1 MRELQLMLDQVKEL
15 ILGVWLKRRYILL
28 FSWLICPVG
37 WIVVAKMP
45 DIYTSNARIHV
56 DTQSLLRPL
65 LQGLTVQTNPNEQ
78 ISLMVKTLM
87 SRPNLEKIIRMSDL
101 DISVTSRPEYEQL
114 LIKLNKQLQLK
125 SAGKNN
131 LYTIAYSH
139 PDAAKAK
146 EVVQAAIDVFIENT
160 LGEKREQS
168 DSAGR
173 FLDEQILD
181 YEKRL
186 SAAEQ
191 RLAEFKREYAGVLPG
206 SGNNYY
212 QEMEEAKANLDSVN
226 LKLRETRTQLQN
238 AKAQIL
244 SAPSSDSK
252 IVESRLAEVRARFEA
267 RITTQRQALD
277 ELKLRFTENH
287 PDVMELQRR
296 ISSLEIERDKELE
309 RVETESRQEL
319 TRPGMLDDNPVYQEL
334 QISVNRLENEVASLE
349 VRANNYRRKVYT
361 LESKVDQVPKV
372 EAELTALNRDYSITK
387 SRYETLLQRRESAKL
402 SQKAE
407 ASSDDIQFK
416 VIEPPLIPVTPSGPN
431 RLLYLFAVT
440 ILGFG
445 AGIGVSFLLG
455 QLANPVLSA
464 EQLARI
470 TQTPILG
477 TLPRLQSRKEVVKQ
491 RIKAFIFFCGIAL
504 LLAIFVVLA
513 IIEVKM
519 GRIPLPF

>member
-1 MRELQLMLDQVKEL
+1 
-15 ILGVWLKRRYILL
+15 
-28 FSWLICPVG
+28 
-37 WIVVAKMP
+37 
-45 DIYTSNARIHV
+45 
-56 DTQSLLRPL
+56 
-65 LQGLTVQTNPNEQ
+65 
-78 ISLMVKTLM
+78 
-87 SRPNLEKIIRMSDL
+87 
-101 DISVTSRPEYEQL
+101 
-114 LIKLNKQLQLK
+114 
-125 SAGKNN
+125 
-131 LYTIAYSH
+131 
-139 PDAAKAK
+139 
-146 EVVQAAIDVFIENT
+146 
-160 LGEKREQS
+160 
-168 DSAGR
+168 
-173 FLDEQILD
+173 
-181 YEKRL
+181 
-186 SAAEQ
+186 
-191 RLAEFKREYAGVLPG
+191 
-206 SGNNYY
+206 
-212 QEMEEAKANLDSVN
+212 
-226 LKLRETRTQLQN
+226 
-238 AKAQIL
+238 
-244 SAPSSDSK
+244 
-252 IVESRLAEVRARFEA
+252 
-267 RITTQRQALD
+267 
-277 ELKLRFTENH
+277 
-287 PDVMELQRR
+287 
-296 ISSLEIERDKELE
+296 
-309 RVETESRQEL
+309 
-319 TRPGMLDDNPVYQEL
+319 
-334 QISVNRLENEVASLE
+334 
-349 VRANNYRRKVYT
+349 VRANNYRRHVYT
-361 LESKVDQVPKV
+361 LESNVDQVPKV